1 MEKLK
6 TLSFQ
11 YIEKDTSIRKME
23 LGFLSSVILLCLS
36 LLKFILSV
44 KLAHHLTKNPLADS
58 ELKYRNKGK
67 RVRQYL
73 SLFGL
78 IEFSRPSY
86 TNEEAGMIYPLDE
99 ALDFPPDLWSY
110 NIQELVGSNA
120 SETNFR
126 ESVRL
131 MNNLLNLNLSGSGS
145 ERGIARLGNS
155 VEAYYAEKEVEK
167 PTGLVHF
174 SASFDGKGVP
184 KKKPKQAD
192 AVTKFA
198 RLGKGEKRGVKQ
210 MATVGVMSWFEPKE
224 RTVASVLRGL
234 MGPIEESAKEKKK
247 QLEEVEKKND
257 NRWHQD
263 IHRRAFLADQDKCI
277 DYGLRYLKQRIT
289 HPDSRFVVPIDAG
302 IGLEDRVLHYVAQ
315 HHLTAHFDGI
325 ILDIIHVSEYVW
337 TCANAVLGEKS
348 SLRTVWVS
356 DVWSDLLHS
365 KTSKVIAD
373 LKLIVKKGN
382 LTDSKNKAIEKTI
395 TYFEN
400 HQHKMDYKSYLDK
413 GYPISSAL
421 VESNCRHLVKDRMEQ
436 SGMRWSS
443 KGAQNMMDVRAVKL
457 NGDLVDFMDYV
468 ESKNR
473 KIAA

>member
-23 LGFLSSVILLCLS
+23 SGFLSCVLSLCLS
-36 LLKFILSV
+36 LLKFIISV
-44 KLAHHLTKNPLADS
+44 KLAHHLTSNPLAGP

-67 RVRQYL
+67 RARQYL

-78 IEFSRPSY
+78 MEFSRPSY
-86 TNEEAGMIYPLDE
+86 YNKARGLVYPLDE

-131 MNNLLNLNLSGSGS
+131 MNGLLDLNLSSSGS
-145 ERGIARLGNS
+145 ERGIARLGS
-155 VEAYYAEKEVEK
+155 CVEAYYAEKEVER
-167 PTGLVHF
+167 PTGPVHF

-184 KKKPKQAD
+184 KKKPGQAG
-192 AVTKFA
+192 AVTEPA
-198 RLGKGEKRGVKQ
+198 RLGKGEKRGTKQ

-224 RTVASVLRGL
+224 RTVAGVLRGL
-234 MGPIEESAKEKKK
+234 MGQAEENAEQKREPP
-247 QLEEVEKKND
+247 ETVEKNND

-277 DYGLRYLKQRIT
+277 DYGLRYLKKRIA
-289 HPDSRFVVPIDAG
+289 HPDSRFVVPVDAG
-302 IGLEDRVLHYVAQ
+302 IGLEDRVLHYVAK
-315 HHLTAHFDGI
+315 HGLTAHFDGI

-337 TCANAVLGEKS
+337 TCANAVLGGKS
-348 SLRTVWVS
+348 SLRTAWVR
-356 DVWSDLLHS
+356 DVLTDLLNS
-365 KTSKVIAD
+365 RTSKVIAD
-373 LKLIVKKGN
+373 LKLIVTKGD
-382 LTDSKNKAIEKTI
+382 LTDGKKRAIEKTV

-400 HQHKMDYKSYLDK
+400 HRHKMDYKSYLDK

-468 ESKNR
+468 ERKNR

>member
-1 MEKLK
+1 MERG
-6 TLSFQ
+6 
-11 YIEKDTSIRKME
+11 Y
-23 LGFLSSVILLCLS
+23 LSSVLSLCLS
-36 LLKFILSV
+36 LLKFVISV
-44 KLAHHLTKNPLADS
+44 KLAQQSATFPL
-58 ELKYRNKGK
+58 KKFRNKGK

-78 IEFSRPSY
+78 IEINRPGY
-86 TNEEAGMIYPLDE
+86 YQKERGMVYPLDE
-99 ALDFPPDLWSY
+99 SLDFPPDLWSY

-131 MNNLLNLNLSGSGS
+131 MNSLLNLNLSASGS
-145 ERGIARLGNS
+145 ERGIGRLGNL
-155 VEAYYAEKEVEK
+155 VEAYYTEKEVEA
-167 PTGLVHF
+167 PEGLVHF

-184 KKKPKQAD
+184 KRKSKQAQ
-192 AVTKFA
+192 AGAKFA
-198 RLGKGEKRGVKQ
+198 RLGKGEKRGIKQ
-210 MATVGVMSWFEPKE
+210 MATVGVMSWFAPKE
-224 RTVASVLRGL
+224 RTVADVLRGL
-234 MGPIEESAKEKKK
+234 MGYQTSNNPP
-247 QLEEVEKKND
+247 QDLPLKND
-257 NRWHQD
+257 NRWHQG

-277 DYGLRYLKQRIT
+277 DYGLRHIKDRIR

-302 IGLEDRVLHYVAQ
+302 IGLEDRVLHYVKK
-315 HHLTAHFDGI
+315 HDLTAHFDGI

-337 TCANAVLGEKS
+337 ICANAVLGEKS
-348 SLRTVWVS
+348 ALRTVWVS
-356 DVWSDLLHS
+356 DVLRDLLNS
-365 KTSKVIAD
+365 KTSKVITD
-373 LKLIVKKGN
+373 LKRITTKGN
-382 LTDSKNKAIEKTI
+382 LTDSKKKAIEKTI

-413 GYPISSAL
+413 GYPVSSAL

-468 ESKNR
+468 ERKYR